1 MFSKLRYFF
10 NEYKSL
16 GFVLSAAFI
25 GLLLDLSGYDRAAHI
40 LFGATSLSMVL
51 PMLRDMIQT
60 LKEGRYG
67 VDILAATAIITSV
80 LLGEY
85 WSGMIIVLMLTGGE
99 ALEDYAENRAKKELT
114 SLLDRAPQKATVIR
128 GDKEIELPV
137 SEVKV
142 GDKLLIKSGEVLPVD
157 GVIVKGSTSVDESS
171 LTGESM
177 PVVKTKNDNVM
188 SGSVNTEGSFVME
201 ASQTSENSQY
211 EQIIQLVKSAADS
224 EAPFV
229 KLTDRYSIPFTIASF
244 IIAGLMW
251 VITKD
256 PNRFLQILVVATPCP
271 LLLAAPIALISG
283 MSRSAKYG
291 IIVKNGSVLE
301 KLASLHSFGFDK
313 TGTLT
318 TGQPEV
324 KNIVVINAKLAEN
337 ELLAIAASLESQSS
351 HVLAR
356 TIVDAAENKSVKKV
370 KTGPIKEVSGH
381 GIESTYKGTAV
392 RIGNARFM
400 EQLSIKLPKNV
411 IAEVHGKTASFISL
425 GDSLAGY
432 IVFEDAVRPDARYT
446 VDALHSLGIKEAIMV
461 TGDKQSVADGVAQKV
476 GIDTVYADCL
486 PADKIKALESLRS
499 RQQSVAFVGDGVND
513 APVLT
518 AADVGIA
525 LGARGS
531 TAASE
536 AADVVILLDDLS
548 KVAVSREIATRTFKI
563 ARQSILI
570 GIGMSFALM
579 AMFSTGKFKPSLGAA
594 LQEIV
599 DVSVIINALRAHRGN
614 LRYAGL
620 TKLKK

>member
-271 LLLAAPIALISG
+271 LRLAAAQGPTGGCTIAC
-283 MSRSAKYG
+283 
-291 IIVKNGSVLE
+291 
-301 KLASLHSFGFDK
+301 F
-313 TGTLT
+313 
-318 TGQPEV
+318 
-324 KNIVVINAKLAEN
+324 
-337 ELLAIAASLESQSS
+337 IA
-351 HVLAR
+351 
-356 TIVDAAENKSVKKV
+356 DPKD
-370 KTGPIKEVSGH
+370 
-381 GIESTYKGTAV
+381 
-392 RIGNARFM
+392 RIQRATF
-400 EQLSIKLPKNV
+400 
-411 IAEVHGKTASFISL
+411 
-425 GDSLAGY
+425 
-432 IVFEDAVRPDARYT
+432 
-446 VDALHSLGIKEAIMV
+446 
-461 TGDKQSVADGVAQKV
+461 
-476 GIDTVYADCL
+476 
-486 PADKIKALESLRS
+486 KAL
-499 RQQSVAFVGDGVND
+499 
-513 APVLT
+513 
-518 AADVGIA
+518 
-525 LGARGS
+525 
-531 TAASE
+531 
-536 AADVVILLDDLS
+536 
-548 KVAVSREIATRTFKI
+548 
-563 ARQSILI
+563 
-570 GIGMSFALM
+570 
-579 AMFSTGKFKPSLGAA
+579 
-594 LQEIV
+594 
-599 DVSVIINALRAHRGN
+599 
-614 LRYAGL
+614 
-620 TKLKK
+620 

>member
-1 MFSKLRYFF
+1 MLKSWRFF
-10 NEYKSL
+10 KEYKTLRAIL
-16 GFVLSAAFI
+16 GITLAALI
-25 GLLLDLSGYDRAAHI
+25 LDLTGNDSIAHV
-40 LFGATSLSMVL
+40 LLGVTSLAMVF
-51 PMLRDMIQT
+51 PMLKDMLIT
-60 LKEGRYG
+60 LREGKYG
-67 VDILAATAIITSV
+67 VDVLAATAILTSV
-80 LLGEY
+80 ILGEY

-114 SLLDRAPQKATVIR
+114 SLLDRAPQKATVLRDGKETELLVSAVRI
-128 GDKEIELPV
+128 GDKI
-137 SEVKV
+137 
-142 GDKLLIKSGEVLPVD
+142 LIKTGEVLPVD
-157 GVIVKGSTSVDESS
+157 GVLIKGSTSVDESS

-177 PVVKTKNDNVM
+177 PVLKGVGDAVM
-188 SGSVNTEGSFVME
+188 SGSINTEGSFVMK
-201 ASQTSENSQY
+201 ATQTSENSQY

-229 KLTDRYSIPFTIASF
+229 KLTDRYSIPFTIVSF
-244 IIAGLMW
+244 IIAGFMW
-251 VITKD
+251 IVTKD

-291 IIVKNGSVLE
+291 VIVKNGSVLE
-301 KLASLHSFGFDK
+301 KLASLGAIGFDK

-318 TGQPEV
+318 TGQPE
-324 KNIVVINAKLAEN
+324 ITEVVTLSKQLEKN
-337 ELLAIAASLESQSS
+337 ELLAIAAALENQSS

-356 TIVDAAENKSVKKV
+356 TIVEAAKNKAVKKV
-370 KTGPIKEVSGH
+370 KTGPIKEISGH
-381 GIESTYKGTAV
+381 GIESTYKDTVV

-400 EQLSIKLPKNV
+400 EQLSITLPIKV
-411 IAEVHGKTASFISL
+411 KADVHQKTASFISL
-425 GDSLAGY
+425 GGSLAGY
-432 IVFEDAVRPDARYT
+432 ILFEDAVRPDAKYT
-446 VDALHSLGIKEAIMV
+446 VDALHTLGIKEAIMV
-461 TGDKQSVADGVAQKV
+461 TGDKQSVADEVALKV

-486 PADKIKALESLRS
+486 PADKIKALKSLRT

-518 AADVGIA
+518 SADVGIA

-548 KVAVSREIATRTFKI
+548 KVAVAREIATRTFKI

-614 LRYAGL
+614 LKYAGAS
-620 TKLKK
+620 KLRK